1 MVKFSRILFP
11 VDLSGIGEKIAPYVR
26 MMVDCHQAELVL
38 LHVLD
43 TSSSYR
49 GMVEAYF
56 DWDALEA
63 ELRNSAEEKLAKIAG
78 EIFQGLDGVGKA
90 VLQGR
95 PGQEIRD
102 YAGQNRIDLII
113 MASHARKGLDY
124 AFFGSV
130 AHKVARNSQV
140 PVLLINPSTV

>member
-1 MVKFSRILFP
+1 MVKFARILFP

-26 MMVDCHQAELVL
+26 LMVDCHKAELVL
-38 LHVLD
+38 LHV
-43 TSSSYR
+43 
-49 GMVEAYF
+49 VETIPGYTGLAQGYF
-56 DWDALEA
+56 DWDLLEK
-63 ELRNSAEEKLAKIAG
+63 ELKNRAEEKLAKIA
-78 EIFQGLDGVGKA
+78 EDNFAESSKVGKV

-140 PVLLINPSTV
+140 PVLLINPSSV